1 MTLQILLYSAQN
13 AVQRRANDSRAVF
26 PRPPLNYN
34 IENIRFLREKPCD
47 LGDLCHVATRYSTE
61 EALDVFLDDDFGL
74 SDGESSEEEAVEQF
88 YAHTGDPVFARSDV
102 EALSREIVDD
112 SMCGDSDHE
121 YSCAE
126 E

>member
-1 MTLQILLYSAQN
+1 M
-13 AVQRRANDSRAVF
+13 
-26 PRPPLNYN
+26 
-34 IENIRFLREKPCD
+34 
-47 LGDLCHVATRYSTE
+47 ATRYSTE

-74 SDGESSEEEAVEQF
+74 SNGESSEEEAVEQF

-102 EALSREIVDD
+102 EALSRKIVDD